1 MPNPYLT
8 QIELPSGSVYD
19 LHDSR
24 VDSLNNWEYVVCTDA
39 SNTPYGVTWSSGGTT
54 ITGTLVASA
63 DTMYKIYLVPDTN
76 GTNDTF
82 DEYITVN
89 PSGSTYQW
97 EMFGNTKLPDM
108 NQYVK
113 NKSGHSGGTAGDLA
127 YKDSASGSVAV
138 PKTYTSSTTVSTAT
152 TSAESVSVSGTT
164 TGSVSL
170 TTSTVDVKPNSTG
183 TAANKYTP
191 AGTNASSSVSGSCSV
206 TPSGSISV
214 GSGTANYTPAG
225 SISVS
230 SAGGTTTIKNPTS
243 KTVVTDM
250 SVAAPSA
257 TAATGEL
264 VYCEVSGTKLTLKK
278 FVETTGASISTSN
291 VTVKNGDA
299 SYSFSGTGA
308 ELKFTGSSSTGTIS
322 GTADAQTFTGTDT
335 YLKTAVKV
343 GTAASFTGASMTST
357 GSVNVP
363 ATYSA
368 TTTTTTNT
376 TESKTVT
383 VT

>member
-39 SNTPYGVTWSSGGTT
+39 SNTPKDVTWDSGGTT

-127 YKDSASGSVAV
+127 YKDSASGSVTV

-191 AGTNASSSVSGSCSV
+191 AGTNASSSVSGSCTV
-206 TPSGSISV
+206 TPGGSISV

-225 SISVS
+225 SITVAT
-230 SAGGTTTIKNPTS
+230 AGGTTTIKNPTS

-250 SVAAPSA
+250 SVSAPSA
-257 TAATGEL
+257 TTATGEL
-264 VYCEVSGTKLTLKK
+264 VYCEVSGTKLSLKK

-299 SYSFSGTGA
+299 SYLFSGTGA

-335 YLKTAVKV
+335 YLKTAVQV